1 MRKLAK
7 YTLITAAVATA
18 LLAAIVLLLVILNS
32 RDPYGGPIEPSAPH

>member
-7 YTLITAAVATA
+7 YTLIAAVAATA
-18 LLAAIVLLLVILNS
+18 LVLLLVVLNG